1 MSAHMKK
8 HRTNQTANVI
18 WHGAQYAVPLEVIEQ
33 YKITSNGEE
42 PLESIDDVFGELIA
56 EHGEPA
62 VLLKGLRAK
71 EGLSQIEFAKE
82 VNLTQQNLSAMEN
95 GRRNIGKE
103 IAKRIAEKFG
113 IDYRIFL

>member
-8 HRTNQTANVI
+8 HRTNETANII

-33 YKITSNGEE
+33 YKIASSDE
-42 PLESIDDVFGELIA
+42 PLESIEDVFGELIA

-62 VLLKGLRAK
+62 VLLKGLRTK

-113 IDYRIFL
+113 VDYRIFL